1 MAKYN
6 HEVRNYL
13 LDHIDIIQVISG
25 VVSLKRA
32 GRNHKGLCPFHGEK
46 TPSFSVSAD
55 RQFYH
60 CFGCGAAGNAIDFV
74 MQTEN
79 LDFLDALESLAERYS
94 VDISQFLEQSN
105 QRNYDDKKVMYAIMK
120 EAARLFFKQ
129 LAKHDEA
136 RGYLINRGLSE
147 KIMRKFGIGFAP
159 DSWDFLLGAL
169 KSAGYSE
176 AQLLQ
181 CGLIVKNERG
191 RYYDRFRNRIIFP
204 IFDRRG
210 RVVAF
215 GGRVMDDSVP
225 KYLNSPETPIFF
237 KSNVLYGL
245 NFAQKSAKR
254 SRRVYLVEGYMDVIA
269 LQQHGYDHAV
279 ASLGTALTEHHI
291 KQLDRLYDEVVFA
304 YDMDNAGQ
312 KAIAGSLETF
322 KKTGLKVFIIDMGDA
337 KDPDE
342 LLRSKG
348 RDALQK
354 YVDDAMNIVEF
365 SIKRLATGYNLKDE
379 DDKMR
384 YLQSVYASLE
394 QSASAVQQDLY
405 IGRLAKELQLNK
417 QAIVNDYH
425 LWQQTHHT
433 EAPKSIDRHTEPI
446 PDSVQDITDYSEI
459 AKNDLPKETN
469 LYRIEKA
476 LLKMMLVD
484 TASVDKIVTQCEKFY
499 YEVLETLKNGILAYY
514 KHTPKFEFERA
525 IDHFD
530 IEQLKLLQAIDAVQ
544 LDGHNAHAT
553 DKTLMTHQKYLL
565 EMTIKDIDSQLQR
578 LSLSSDPADELK
590 LRTALTERSQLAKQ
604 LTHIAARMRS
614 L

>member
-32 GRNHKGLCPFHGEK
+32 GRNHKGLCPFHSEK

-60 CFGCGAAGNAIDFV
+60 CFGCGAAGNAIDFI
-74 MQTEN
+74 MQSEN
-79 LDFLDALESLAERYS
+79 LDFLDALETLAERYS

-105 QRNYDDKKVMYAIMK
+105 QRNYDDKKIMYAIMK

-129 LAKHDEA
+129 LANHENA
-136 RGYLINRGLSE
+136 RAYLTKRGLSE
-147 KIMRKFGIGFAP
+147 KIMRKFGMGFAP
-159 DSWDFLLGAL
+159 DSWDFLLKAL
-169 KSAGYSE
+169 KSAGYNE

-181 CGLIVKNERG
+181 CGLVVKNERG

-215 GGRVMDDSVP
+215 GGRVVDDSVP
-225 KYLNSPETPIFF
+225 KYLNSPETPIFY

-245 NFAQKSAKR
+245 NFAQKSANR

-269 LQQHGYDHAV
+269 LQQFGYDHAV

-291 KQLDRLYDEVVFA
+291 KQLDRLYEEVVFA

-312 KAIAGSLETF
+312 KAIAGSLEAF
-322 KKTGLKVFIIDMGDA
+322 KKTKLKVSIIDMGDA

-342 LLRSKG
+342 LLRAKG

-354 YVDDAMNIVEF
+354 YVGDAMNIVEF
-365 SIKRLATGYNLKDE
+365 SMKRLAAGYNLKDE

-394 QSASAVQQDLY
+394 QSASEVQRELY
-405 IGRLAKELQLNK
+405 ISRLAKELQLNK

-425 LWQQTHHT
+425 LWQQTHQIKT
-433 EAPKSIDRHTEPI
+433 SKPIDRHTERLSDTPKNI
-446 PDSVQDITDYSEI
+446 VVDSEI
-459 AKNDLPKETN
+459 AKDDLPNETN

-484 TASVDKIVTQCEKFY
+484 VANVDMIITQCEKFY
-499 YEVLETLKNGILAYY
+499 YKVLETLKNGILSYY
-514 KHTPKFEFERA
+514 KHAPKYEFERA
-525 IDHFD
+525 IDHFE
-530 IEQLKLLQAIDAVQ
+530 IEQLKLLQAIDDVQ
-544 LDGHNAHAT
+544 LDGQTTHAV

-565 EMTIKDIDSQLQR
+565 EMTIKDLDSQLQR
-578 LSLSSDPADELK
+578 LSLSSDPADDLK
-590 LRTALTERSQLAKQ
+590 LRATLSERSQLAKQ
-604 LTHIAARMRS
+604 LTNVAARMRS